1 MQYNDLINR
10 LQNLTDRNLTDRLMM
25 EAFGLKSPST
35 IVYKRQNNVYV
46 NDDEIKK
53 IEQFFN
59 IDLNETSINEDCITL
74 EHIGINPSCG
84 KGTDVYFD
92 PRISPIQLG
101 INLIKTFFKVSHPKN
116 LKTFT
121 ASGDSMNP
129 VIEHGDLILVD
140 VGDIDFVNGGVFLL
154 TIDNNW
160 FIKRLRKRI
169 TGELDIISD
178 NPKYPV
184 ETLQMDTFK
193 EVSIKGRVIK
203 NLSRGL

>member
-10 LQNLTDRNLTDRLMM
+10 LQNLTDKNLTDRLMM

-59 IDLNETSINEDCITL
+59 IDLNKISTNEDCITL

-84 KGTDVYFD
+84 KGTNVFYD
-92 PRISPIQLG
+92 PEVSPIQIG
-101 INLIKTFFKVSHPKN
+101 INLIKQFFKVTHPKN

-140 VGDIDFVNGGVFLL
+140 TGDLDFVNGGIFLL
-154 TIDNNW
+154 TIDSNW
-160 FIKRLRKRI
+160 YIKRLRKRM

-178 NPKYPV
+178 NSKYPV
-184 ETLQMDTFK
+184 ETLQVDTFR
-193 EVSIKGRVIK
+193 EVCIKGRVIK